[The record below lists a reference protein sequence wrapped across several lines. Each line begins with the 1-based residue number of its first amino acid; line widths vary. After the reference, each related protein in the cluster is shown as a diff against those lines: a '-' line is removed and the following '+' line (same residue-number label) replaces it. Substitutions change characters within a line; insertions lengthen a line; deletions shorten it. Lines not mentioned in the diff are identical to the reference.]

1 MTNFFIGMFLS
12 TLITAMLTTRL
23 YRLIAWYALNS
34 LFLALAAMSEAVN
47 IQDQA
52 MLVSALLTLVLKG
65 ALIPYILKHF
75 AVKFH
80 AQRNIVPTIKVQ
92 YLILLIPAV
101 LVFTFYL
108 IDPIIA
114 STNKNYISL
123 SIASLFL
130 TLILMI
136 EHQNVFA
143 KVIGFLSLENALFL
157 LAMTATKG
165 MPMLIELGIFVDL
178 LMAVVILNLLFKKE
192 VRHV

>member
-23 YRLIAWYALNS
+23 YRLIAWYAVNS
-34 LFLALAAMSEAVN
+34 LFLALAAMSEAVR
-47 IQDQA
+47 IQDEA
-52 MLVSALLTLVLKG
+52 MLISALLTLVLKS
-65 ALIPYILKHF
+65 ALIPYLLKHF
-75 AVKFH
+75 AVKFQAEH
-80 AQRNIVPTIKVQ
+80 NITPSIKVQ
-92 YLILLIPAV
+92 YLIILIPAI

-114 STNKNYISL
+114 GAAKNYISL
-123 SIASLFL
+123 AIASLFL
-130 TLILMI
+130 SLVLMI
-136 EHQNVFA
+136 EHRNVFA

-157 LAMTATKG
+157 LAMTATEG

-192 VRHV
+192 ASHV